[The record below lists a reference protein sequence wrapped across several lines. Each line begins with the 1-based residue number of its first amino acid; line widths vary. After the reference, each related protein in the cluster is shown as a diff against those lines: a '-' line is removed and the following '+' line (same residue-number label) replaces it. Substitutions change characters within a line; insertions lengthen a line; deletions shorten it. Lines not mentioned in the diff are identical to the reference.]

1 MEKMRAILKQF
12 MDRAGDNAY
21 DVHRKSGVP
30 QTTTFRFLKGTY
42 KYPTPPTVQKW
53 ARLYGITE
61 SQLRGD
67 MPIDGIEVPSEP
79 KELKDILP
87 PEEYKLVSYIKKMD
101 PKARCAVFELF
112 EILANK
118 PDNASSNP
126 PVTERRK
133 SVVSE
138 KNQHLRA
145 GEMHYSPPRPNRIK
159 EPYVATARQ
168 AG

>member
-1 MEKMRAILKQF
+1 MRTILKWL
-12 MDRAGDNAY
+12 MDREGDNAY
-21 DVHRKSGVP
+21 SVSRKSGVT
-30 QTTTFRFLKGTY
+30 QSITHRFLTGKMND
-42 KYPTPPTVQKW
+42 PSANTVRAW

-61 SQLRGD
+61 SQFRGD